1 MDPREDSSNSNPCAS
16 GGEVSDTSTVLGYSR
31 RMSPTDRVEFKA
43 KVIQAVLNRLGSER
57 EGLLESARAAHEA
70 ATHSESAAEDQ
81 YDTRGL
87 EASYLAGAQAQ
98 RVVELDH
105 RLQVFHSMKAS
116 VDSLKFKAVEV
127 GALIT
132 LELSGRR
139 MHYFLVGEGGG
150 LSVQVD
156 GKNVNLITP
165 QAPLAELLLGRTA
178 GDEVDLEIQGQWRE
192 YLIVEV
198 S

>member
-1 MDPREDSSNSNPCAS
+1 M
-16 GGEVSDTSTVLGYSR
+16 ST
-31 RMSPTDRVEFKA
+31 TDRVEFKA
-43 KVIQAVLNRLGSER
+43 RVIQAVLDRLSTER
-57 EGLLESARAAHEA
+57 ETLIASARAAHEA

-98 RVVELDH
+98 RVAELEN
-105 RLQVFHSMKAS
+105 RLQLFQSMKTS
-116 VDSLKFKAVEV
+116 VSALRCETVEI
-127 GALIT
+127 GALVT
-132 LELSGRR
+132 LELSGKP

-156 GKNVNLITP
+156 GKTVNLITP
-165 QAPLAELLLGRTA
+165 QAPLAELLLGRQA

-192 YLIVEV
+192 YQVLEV